1 MRRRIADH
9 GITGARKLFF
19 GIFSDVARQTR
30 KDQIAIEW
38 RRWALHDDL
47 FHAFGHVA
55 GQAPRTSLNE
65 RFALRAIRS
74 GERGDFELWM
84 VFEQLNETLAHHAS
98 RSQNANTEFLHCDH
112 LTTED
117 TEKI

>member
-38 RRWALHDDL
+38 RRWALHHDL

-55 GQAPRTSLNE
+55 GQAPRTSLNK
-65 RFALRAIRS
+65 RFALRAIGR
-74 GERGDFELWM
+74 GERSYFELRM
-84 VFEQLNETLAHHAS
+84 AFEQLNEALAHHAS
-98 RSQNANTEFLHCDH
+98 RAQNAHTTFLVYH
-112 LTTED
+112 L
-117 TEKI
+117 